1 MAHSFTQEYFQIP
14 VVTRAY
20 TTACVLTTAAVQL
33 EVITPFQLYF
43 NPDLIIRRYQIWRL
57 ITSFLF
63 FGSLGFSFVFNI
75 IFLYLSGNTG
85 NVSLSMIC
93 YQFDGS
99 GTNEAPL
106 RGEQTHTVMTTCK
119 RPVVHTVLLINTY
132 GSLLVPKNKMQL
144 FGLFANVFFLGQA
157 FIIMLVYVWSRR
169 HPLIRMNFFGLLN
182 FQAPFLPWVLMA
194 FSLLLGNSI
203 VVDLLGISVGHMY
216 YFLEDVFPNQPGGRK
231 LLMTPELLRIMF
243 DRPNDPDH
251 QLLQGQE
258 QQQQQEEEQHN

>member
-1 MAHSFTQEYFQIP
+1 MSVNLSQ
-14 VVTRAY
+14 
-20 TTACVLTTAAVQL
+20 QL

-75 IFLYLSGNTG
+75 IFLYRYCRMLEEG
-85 NVSLSMIC
+85 C
-93 YQFDGS
+93 F
-99 GTNEAPL
+99 
-106 RGEQTHTVMTTCK
+106 RGRTADFVFMFLFGGVLMT
-119 RPVVHTVLLINTY
+119 
-132 GSLLVPKNKMQL
+132 L

-169 HPLIRMNFFGLLN
+169 HPLIHMNFFGLLN
-182 FQAPFLPWVLMA
+182 FQAPFLPWVLMG

-231 LLMTPELLRIMF
+231 LLMTPELLRAMF
-243 DRPNDPDH
+243 DQPEDSDYRP
-251 QLLQGQE
+251 L
-258 QQQQQEEEQHN
+258 QEEQDGDLQQDDESHN

>member
-20 TTACVLTTAAVQL
+20 TTACVLTTAAQL

-43 NPDLIIRRYQIWRL
+43 NPYLIITRYQIWRL

-75 IFLYLSGNTG
+75 IFLYRYCRMLEEG
-85 NVSLSMIC
+85 C
-93 YQFDGS
+93 F
-99 GTNEAPL
+99 
-106 RGEQTHTVMTTCK
+106 RGRTADFVFMFLFGGIMMT
-119 RPVVHTVLLINTY
+119 
-132 GSLLVPKNKMQL
+132 L

-182 FQAPFLPWVLMA
+182 FQAPFLPWVLMG

-231 LLMTPELLRIMF
+231 LLMTPELLRAMF
-243 DRPNDPDH
+243 DRPEDPDY
-251 QLLQGQE
+251 LPL
-258 QQQQQEEEQHN
+258 QEEQGGDLQQYEEPHN

>member
-14 VVTRAY
+14 VVTRTY

-43 NPDLIIRRYQIWRL
+43 NPDLIIRRYEIWRL

-75 IFLYLSGNTG
+75 IFLYRYCRMLEEG
-85 NVSLSMIC
+85 C
-93 YQFDGS
+93 F
-99 GTNEAPL
+99 
-106 RGEQTHTVMTTCK
+106 RGRTADFVFMFLFGGTVMT
-119 RPVVHTVLLINTY
+119 
-132 GSLLVPKNKMQL
+132 L

-169 HPLIRMNFFGLLN
+169 HPLVRMNFFGFLN
-182 FQAPFLPWVLMA
+182 FQAPFLPWVLMG

-216 YFLEDVFPNQPGGRK
+216 YFLEDVFPNQPGGRR
-231 LLMTPELLRIMF
+231 LLMTPQLLRAMF
-243 DRPNDPDH
+243 DQPEDPDYRP
-251 QLLQGQE
+251 LQEE
-258 QQQQQEEEQHN
+258 QQGGDLQQDEEPHN

>member
-43 NPDLIIRRYQIWRL
+43 NPDLIIRRYQVAPIWRL

-75 IFLYLSGNTG
+75 IFLESYRYCRMLEEG
-85 NVSLSMIC
+85 C
-93 YQFDGS
+93 F
-99 GTNEAPL
+99 
-106 RGEQTHTVMTTCK
+106 RGRTADFVFMFLFGGIVMTPPRAK
-119 RPVVHTVLLINTY
+119 KQNA
-132 GSLLVPKNKMQL
+132 GFEQL

>member
-1 MAHSFTQEYFQIP
+1 
-14 VVTRAY
+14 
-20 TTACVLTTAAVQL
+20 
-33 EVITPFQLYF
+33 
-43 NPDLIIRRYQIWRL
+43 
-57 ITSFLF
+57 
-63 FGSLGFSFVFNI
+63 
-75 IFLYLSGNTG
+75 
-85 NVSLSMIC
+85 
-93 YQFDGS
+93 
-99 GTNEAPL
+99 
-106 RGEQTHTVMTTCK
+106 MTTCK

-231 LLMTPELLRIMF
+231 LLMTPELL
-243 DRPNDPDH
+243 
-251 QLLQGQE
+251 
-258 QQQQQEEEQHN
+258 